1 MTGREFLVY
10 VSRLFSLSPKEG
22 KKQADRTL
30 ELTGLQSA
38 AKRRIGGYSG
48 GMKQRLAIAQALI
61 GEPQVLILDEP
72 TSSLDPAGRHELL
85 DMIANLKGEVTVFFS
100 SHILGDIERVCDNIA
115 VIHEGHL
122 ILVSKREQLL
132 EEYAVN
138 AASIQLDSISL
149 PISDDFI
156 TDLEKRTWVSRVTID
171 GNTISVLASDVPQGK
186 DELLSIIVKH
196 NLRINR
202 YEWVRPSLEEIF
214 LKISH

>member
-1 MTGREFLVY
+1 
-10 VSRLFSLSPKEG
+10 
-22 KKQADRTL
+22 
-30 ELTGLQSA
+30 
-38 AKRRIGGYSG
+38 
-48 GMKQRLAIAQALI
+48 
-61 GEPQVLILDEP
+61 
-72 TSSLDPAGRHELL
+72 
-85 DMIANLKGEVTVFFS
+85 MIANLKGEVTVFFS

-171 GNTISVLASDVPQGK
+171 GNTISILASDVPQGK